1 MFSETHFHPSF
12 FLSHLS
18 NSEYNQAIDQ
28 CSLETHCPN
37 GISDCDFPQSCWHGL
52 TECDVRDFTPFE
64 EGGFLNRPTQQEL
77 VEGMGLTY
85 PSDDVSVC
93 SFFVVVKCIVVHKY
107 TTNILN

>member
-1 MFSETHFHPSF
+1 MILRLIIIYIISLPPIDQ
-12 FLSHLS
+12 

-52 TECDVRDFTPFE
+52 TECDIRDFTPFE
-64 EGGFLNRPTQQEL
+64 LGGFLNRPTQQEL

-85 PSDDVSVC
+85 PSDDVSV
-93 SFFVVVKCIVVHKY
+93 FVCIPRM
-107 TTNILN
+107 TL